1 MARTVT
7 CDGASLTL
15 DDVLAVAR
23 RGAQVELDEEARRE
37 VQASRDHV
45 ETLLAEHETVY
56 GVTTGI
62 GELEDTAI
70 DADDARQLQANLLA
84 SHACGVGDPLPR
96 DVVRAMMLLR
106 ANALAKGVS
115 GVRPVVIETLIAALN
130 EDVVPRVP
138 SRGSVGSSGDLVPLA
153 HMARALTGAG
163 EVRGGDGPRPAEQA
177 LEAADIPPLTLEAKE
192 GLALING
199 TQMQAAIASLLVH
212 DARRA
217 IATASVTGAMSVEGL
232 RASRW
237 PFDERLREVRPHG
250 GARRVAASLEAL
262 LEDSGIMRSHRNCDK
277 VQDPYSFRCMPQVH
291 GAVLDAVDHLAD
303 VLSVEINAAT
313 DNPLVF
319 PDDEL
324 VISGGNFHG
333 EPLGQPI
340 AYVASCLTKLAV
352 ASERRTSHLLQGEDI
367 ELPAFLTTG
376 GGVNSGLMIPQYVSA
391 SLVNENQALS
401 HPVVA
406 DTVPTSGNQEDVN
419 AMGAAQALHARRVLA
434 NLETVLAIEALTAAQ
449 AIDFHRP
456 IEPGVGVKAAYH
468 RVRDDVAALDG
479 DRSLSPD
486 IEALVDLVRE
496 GQLREAAEDAVGPLL
511 AVDPEE
517 EP

>member
-1 MARTVT
+1 MPHTVT
-7 CDGASLTL
+7 CDGTSLTVE
-15 DDVLAVAR
+15 DVVRVAR
-23 RGAQVELDEEARRE
+23 EHAPVALADDALADVE
-37 VQASRDHV
+37 ASRSYVDD
-45 ETLLAEHETVY
+45 LLDGEETVY

-70 DADDARQLQANLLA
+70 DAGDARQLQENLLA
-84 SHACGVGDPLPR
+84 SHACGVGDPLPA

-115 GVRPVVIETLIAALN
+115 GVRPAVIETLIEALN
-130 EDVVPRVP
+130 AGIVPRVP

-163 EVRGGDGPRPAEQA
+163 KVRADEGTRPADEA
-177 LEAADIPPLTLEAKE
+177 LAEVGIQPLTLEPKE

-199 TQMQAAIASLLVH
+199 TQLQAAIGCLLVQ

-217 IATASVTGAMSVEGL
+217 IATACITGAMSVEGL

-237 PFDERLREVRPHG
+237 PFDERLRQVRPHE
-250 GARRVAASLEAL
+250 GACRVAATLEAL
-262 LEDSGIMRSHRNCDK
+262 LEDSGIMLSHRNCDK

-291 GAVLDAVDHLAD
+291 GAVLDAVGHLAE
-303 VLSVEINAAT
+303 VLSTEINAAT

-340 AYVASCLTKLAV
+340 AYVASCLAKLAV

-367 ELPAFLTTG
+367 ELPPFLTTG

-391 SLVNENQALS
+391 SLTNENQALS

-419 AMGAAQALHARRVLA
+419 AMGAAQALHARQILA
-434 NLETVLAIEALTAAQ
+434 NLETVLGIEALTAAQ
-449 AIDFHRP
+449 AIDFHAP
-456 IEPGVGVKAAYH
+456 IEPGVGVKAAH
-468 RVRDDVAALDG
+468 ARIREEVPALDG
-479 DRSLSPD
+479 DRELRPD
-486 IEALVDLVRE
+486 IRTLAAMVAE
-496 GQLREAAEDAVGPLL
+496 GELREAAEDTVGPLL
-511 AVDPEE
+511 TLEDI
-517 EP
+517 